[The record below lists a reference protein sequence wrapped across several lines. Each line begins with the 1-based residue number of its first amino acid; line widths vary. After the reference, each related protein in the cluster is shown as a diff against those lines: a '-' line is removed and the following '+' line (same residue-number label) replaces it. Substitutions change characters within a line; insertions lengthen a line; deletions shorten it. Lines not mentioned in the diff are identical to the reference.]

1 MQRSMLGR
9 VNTQEKAKSA
19 ADAAYEG
26 LKARILTGEVVG
38 GAAISELVVSQEL
51 GVSRTPVHEAFLRL
65 AAEGL
70 LTLEARKGA
79 VVKPMSPSEAAD
91 VLEMREAIEA
101 AAAARVVNGGY
112 ADELVPA
119 LQPLLHAQSEAI
131 AEGDVQRFVD
141 IDDDLH
147 TAVVVASRN
156 PVAVQFLALLRD
168 RQQRLRHQLMR
179 VRPDQLQPALE
190 QHRALTAALADG
202 DAARYAAVLR
212 EHVAVHRG
220 AL

>member
-1 MQRSMLGR
+1 MQPGMLGR
-9 VNTQEKAKSA
+9 VNVQEKARSA
-19 ADAAYEG
+19 AGGAYER
-26 LKARILTGEVVG
+26 LKARILTGELAG
-38 GAAISELVVSQEL
+38 GAAISELVASHEL

-70 LTLEARKGA
+70 LSLEARKGA

-112 ADELVPA
+112 AEELVPV
-119 LQPLLHAQSEAI
+119 LQPLLLAQSEAI

-179 VRPDQLQPALE
+179 VRPDQLEPALE
-190 QHRALTAALADG
+190 QHRALAAALADG